1 MLEEIEQRGKPAIT
15 LPDAPADEL
24 GITDDVEGAGAAV
37 APGATV
43 TVHYV
48 GVGQASGKQF
58 DASWD
63 RGEPIS
69 FGLHQVIAGWGEGL
83 VGMKE
88 GGRRTLV
95 IPGHLAYGSR
105 PPTPAIGPNE
115 TLVFTVDL
123 VAIEG

>member
-1 MLEEIEQRGKPAIT
+1 MLEAIEQRGKPAIT
-15 LPDAPADEL
+15 VPDSPADEL
-24 GITDDVEGAGAAV
+24 GITDDVEGTGGEV

-48 GVGQASGKQF
+48 GVGQASGRQF

-69 FGLHQVIAGWGEGL
+69 FGLQQVIAGWGEGL

-95 IPGHLAYGSR
+95 IPGHLAYGPR
-105 PPTPAIGPNE
+105 PPTPAIGPDE

-123 VAIEG
+123 ISIT